1 MNDKLQFKS
10 ADARVEV
17 KAVDTN
23 GILTVRAYALAFGNV
38 DSWGDII
45 MPNACDAF
53 LASKDADRMALCWQ
67 HERQTVIGKIID
79 KGVDDYGMWIE
90 AEVLPTTAGKD
101 AAILLK
107 AGAVK
112 EFSIGYSAD
121 SFHYEKREGYPY
133 EIRILDAITIYECS
147 PVTIAANP
155 DAIVVSAKA
164 DGRTYPEPEPAPD
177 PEPET
182 ETKNEKQTETTM
194 TPEEIKA
201 MMAEAEAKAA
211 NDRKGLQEKLDAAE
225 KTIGEQ
231 KTAIDNLDVTVKDQ
245 QKAIE
250 ELKAKRAEVK
260 KTFFSEFK
268 AAIESRR
275 DELQKMLERKEGR
288 MHLEFKADVTTA
300 DITALAYG
308 AQLEPGVNAARIP
321 VNAFYDNL
329 IKETVEADRV
339 NWLEGAFT
347 DAADYV
353 AELTAA
359 ADDDVEVVE
368 KSRLF
373 AKVGAHLRVSSEV
386 VDWFT
391 TVYNWARTT
400 AYRKVLQKVDTEI
413 CAGNGSDASQP
424 KHIYGLKGAATAFT
438 ATGAHYGANAT
449 IADVIL
455 DAQAQAQAAGFNIDK
470 VFVTWA
476 EMAEIRGLKST
487 TGNYLFDEVRGILNG
502 VQIIPTSKLSTGELL
517 AVDSNAVRIKE
528 RPTYEIEVAR
538 NAQLDG
544 WDVYVRKAVQNL
556 VKEFDKPGVIYVAS
570 VATAITAI
578 Q

>member
-67 HERQTVIGKIID
+67 HERQTVIGKITD

-112 EFSIGYSAD
+112 EFSIGYRAD
-121 SFHYEKREGYPY
+121 SFHYEEREGYPY
-133 EIRILDAITIYECS
+133 EIRILDAITVYECS

-164 DGRTYPEPEPAPD
+164 DGRTDPEPEPAPD

-182 ETKNEKQTETTM
+182 ETKNDKQTETTM

-201 MMAEAEAKAA
+201 MMAEAEEKAA

-260 KTFFSEFK
+260 KTFFTEFK
-268 AAIESRR
+268 AALESRR

-438 ATGAHYGANAT
+438 ATGAHYGTTAS

-476 EMAEIRGLKST
+476 EMAQIRGLKDAN
-487 TGNYLFDEVRGILNG
+487 GNYLYDQVTGILNG